1 MNNFEQIASI
11 DGTYEETLN
20 GYEIYVS
27 PNRDHFTGGYEWST
41 CKDEVEWDGGLEFS
55 ITDAINCARDAVAKL
70 SKKE

>member
-1 MNNFEQIASI
+1 MNNRDQITAI
-11 DGTYEETLN
+11 DGTYEESLD

-27 PNRDHFTGGYEWST
+27 PNRDHYTGGYEWSI

-55 ITDAINCARDAVAKL
+55 IDDAINSARDAVAKL